1 MCDTHSEG
9 NGIVDDLDLAFQA
22 LESGDCDVLVPEK
35 KAEPVSARTTDDS
48 SRVALLEKQVTE
60 LKAKVEEKQ
69 KDFDR
74 MLKIKLEYDA
84 IIQKQMRMLRY
95 MGERF
100 KICGLDHL
108 QDIEGCIYMD
118 V

>member
-9 NGIVDDLDLAFQA
+9 KGIVDDLDLAFQA
-22 LESGDCDVLVPEK
+22 LESGDCDVLVPK
-35 KAEPVSARTTDDS
+35 KNADEPVVMDS
-48 SRVALLEKQVTE
+48 KSRVQVLEKEVKE

>member
-1 MCDTHSEG
+1 MCDIKHENKDSVEG
-9 NGIVDDLDLAFQA
+9 LEKAFDE
-22 LESGDCDVLVPEK
+22 LESGVCEVLVPEK
-35 KAEPVSARTTDDS
+35 KTDPVPTKADDS
-48 SRVALLEKQVTE
+48 SRVSLLEKQVTE
-60 LKAKVEEKQ
+60 LKAKVEKKQ

-74 MLKIKLEYDA
+74 MLKIKLDYDA
-84 IIQKQMRMLRY
+84 IIQKQMRMIRY

>member
-1 MCDTHSEG
+1 MCDTQHE
-9 NGIVDDLDLAFQA
+9 NKDNLEWLEKAFDE
-22 LESGDCDVLVPEK
+22 LESGVCEVLVPEM
-35 KAEPVSARTTDDS
+35 KAEPVVIDIG
-48 SRVALLEKQVTE
+48 RVVQLEKEVKE